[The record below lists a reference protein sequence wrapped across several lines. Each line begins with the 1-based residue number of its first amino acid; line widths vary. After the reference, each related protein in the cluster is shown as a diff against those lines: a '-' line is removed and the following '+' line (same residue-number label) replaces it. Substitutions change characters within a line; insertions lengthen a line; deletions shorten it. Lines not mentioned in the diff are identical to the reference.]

1 MRAKPFAGKRLI
13 PDWIRSCGRF
23 LVKNSG
29 ITRSARISKKR
40 QMVTPSGGME
50 VYRSA
55 DQVLMNIQ
63 KKYCWQLPESAVTS
77 ESHYLNRRAFLRTCG
92 LGLAAGA
99 ILPGTGRAATF
110 GFPDSLNDADKLPGV
125 KLTPYDNITSY
136 NNFYEWG
143 LEKGDPKGNAN
154 QGWKTE
160 PWTIEIGSLCAK
172 PGKYEVNDLIKA
184 IGGIEQRNYRHRCVE
199 AWSMVI
205 PWDGF
210 ALAKLVAMAEPKAEA
225 KYVQFTSF
233 LDPKNCPGQRSQDF
247 PWPYTEGLTLTE
259 ATNELAFLATGIYG
273 KPLLN
278 QNGAPIRL
286 VVPWKYGF
294 KGAKSLVRID
304 FVIDQPKTLWN
315 EAAPSEY
322 GFYANVNPEVDH
334 PRWSQKTERIIGAG
348 FFGGRQPTLKFNGY
362 EKEVGSLYAGLDLR
376 KNF

>member
-1 MRAKPFAGKRLI
+1 MHIRKR
-13 PDWIRSCGRF
+13 
-23 LVKNSG
+23 
-29 ITRSARISKKR
+29 
-40 QMVTPSGGME
+40 PS
-50 VYRSA
+50 
-55 DQVLMNIQ
+55 
-63 KKYCWQLPESAVTS
+63 WQLPGSAVTPQS
-77 ESHYLNRRAFLRTCG
+77 QYLRRREFLRTCL

-99 ILPGTGRAATF
+99 ILPRLTDAATT
-110 GFPDSLNDADKLPGV
+110 GFPDSLNPADALPGV
-125 KLTPYDNITSY
+125 KLTPYNDVTGY

-143 LEKGDPKGNAN
+143 VDKEDPKVNAN
-154 QGWKTE
+154 KGWKTE
-160 PWTIEIGSLCAK
+160 PWTIEIGGLCGKPAK
-172 PGKYEVNDLIKA
+172 FEVNDLIKTV
-184 IGGIEQRNYRHRCVE
+184 GGIEQRNYRHRCVE

-225 KYVQFTSF
+225 KYLQFTSF
-233 LDPKNCPGQRSQDF
+233 LDPSNCPGQRTQDY
-247 PWPYTEGLTLTE
+247 PWPYTEGLTLPE

-294 KGAKSLVRID
+294 KGAKSLARID
-304 FVIDQPKTLWN
+304 FVAQQPATLWN
-315 EAAPSEY
+315 QMAPEEY

-334 PRWSQKTERIIGAG
+334 PRWSQKTERVIGAG

-362 EKEVGSLYAGLDLR
+362 EKEVAGLYAGLDLR